1 MKWSEIRLTYP
12 DQWLVVE
19 ALEAHT
25 QPDSQRR
32 IERFAVIEPCA
43 DGGGAMQTYRRLHQ
57 QYPDREFY
65 FVHTSREELDIR
77 ERQWLGIRRA
87 NAVKVSF
94 GGMDYGFAINGILG
108 ADFLTRARAVI
119 ELGRLTIHFPD

>member
-1 MKWSEIRLTYP
+1 MKWSEIRNTYP

-25 QPDSQRR
+25 KPDNRLH
-32 IERFAVIEPCA
+32 IERFAVVEPCA
-43 DGGGAMQTYRRLHQ
+43 DGSSAMQAYRRLHQ
-57 QYPDREFY
+57 QYPEREFY

-87 NAVKVSF
+87 DAARVS
-94 GGMDYGFAINGILG
+94 
-108 ADFLTRARAVI
+108 
-119 ELGRLTIHFPD
+119 

>member
-25 QPDSQRR
+25 QPDNRRR
-32 IERFAVIEPCA
+32 IERFAVIEPCP
-43 DGGGAMQTYRRLHQ
+43 DGGSAMQTYRRLHQ

-87 NAVKVSF
+87 NAVKVS
-94 GGMDYGFAINGILG
+94 
-108 ADFLTRARAVI
+108 
-119 ELGRLTIHFPD
+119 